1 MFPGAPQIIQ
11 NALQSEEPESA
22 KKFIQGLEIAWAS
35 QSVEVDLSKLSK
47 DNLGTSY
54 IPDNICSKPEAG
66 TPLLQVSRNGNCLY
80 NSATLVLCG
89 EKQCSHYLR
98 ILIAEEL
105 HFNAQFYAIHE
116 IFKITEKHSGIP
128 DSMCDRIHT
137 ASGSQADAV
146 NWKQ

>member
-66 TPLLQVSRNGNCLY
+66 KPAALQVTRNGYKMGLED
-80 NSATLVLCG
+80 LL
-89 EKQCSHYLR
+89 
-98 ILIAEEL
+98 
-105 HFNAQFYAIHE
+105 
-116 IFKITEKHSGIP
+116 
-128 DSMCDRIHT
+128 DSYFT
-137 ASGSQADAV
+137 FL
-146 NWKQ
+146 